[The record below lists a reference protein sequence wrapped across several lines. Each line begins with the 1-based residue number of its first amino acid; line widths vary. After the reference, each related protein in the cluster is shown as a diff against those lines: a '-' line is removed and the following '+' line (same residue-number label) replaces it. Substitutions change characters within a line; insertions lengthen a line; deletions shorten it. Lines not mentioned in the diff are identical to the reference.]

1 MYNSSFVTGF
11 TFLIRE
17 KLQKMSSRFLV
28 IVWMFVVLIL
38 TASYSANL
46 TSTKTISRIQL
57 DNQLSFGPSI
67 LMKISNS
74 INAIEAYAKVLRDGT
89 LTHVVGEI
97 PYLNILLGQYPDVFA
112 MTDREAITNGFGF
125 VCAFLFLY

>member
-1 MYNSSFVTGF
+1 
-11 TFLIRE
+11 
-17 KLQKMSSRFLV
+17 
-28 IVWMFVVLIL
+28 MFVVLIL

-57 DNQLSFGPSI
+57 DNPLSFGPSM
-67 LMKISNS
+67 MKISNS
-74 INAIEAYAKVLRDGT
+74 VNAIEAYAQVLRDGT
-89 LTHVVGEI
+89 LSHVVDEI

-125 VCAFLFLY
+125 VCALLLLYVISVLIYVYT